1 MRFKICIR
9 FYCYYTGTAQA
20 IAVAVFSHNRAA
32 VRSDVSR
39 NIQCIYRPCSDT
51 IAVAGVE
58 PASVAFT
65 APCINGTRKRDIHTT
80 GTVVSDQDA
89 IAVACLSTDSG
100 NISRKNDVT
109 DSSVAGKDA
118 AAGAAI
124 ISSLAAGGFH
134 SNSIFYNKG
143 VRSENTSTVKEL
155 ACTDIQFAAF
165 SNQCT
170 GTGNFQDMGFA
181 FIGTGVVAVCV
192 NRITAGIFH
201 RCSGAD
207 RVLSDQSDLKISLPA
222 DGSSTQ
228 HSVCLLHRHPDTGNV
243 GIPEGQSRAIP
254 LDVVIILAAACS
266 NRSVRIGSG
275 VNRTSRR
282 AAESHSSHIDFVAI
296 LRHFTVEISAAGAD
310 NSVYIKGRT
319 QYRFGGRCVSAILHG
334 NILAGGRLDCH
345 VTSQRKGAA
354 CGRDSDLTAADTGVF
369 GTNSRISAGCNGDAA
384 VGEEDFCGMNSRI
397 STGCD
402 GNAAASE
409 ADFVLQGINTG
420 FCGNIYIAVVF
431 KGNMTACVEDTSHS
445 CMNCGIAAAE
455 EHTAGSAQV
464 NTGFFRCDIQSSA
477 IDRKA
482 EISQDTCRYLFL
494 NLKSTVVDF
503 ELS

>member
-1 MRFKICIR
+1 MI
-9 FYCYYTGTAQA
+9 
-20 IAVAVFSHNRAA
+20 
-32 VRSDVSR
+32 
-39 NIQCIYRPCSDT
+39 IQIT
-51 IAVAGVE
+51 
-58 PASVAFT
+58 
-65 APCINGTRKRDIHTT
+65 
-80 GTVVSDQDA
+80 
-89 IAVACLSTDSG
+89 
-100 NISRKNDVT
+100 
-109 DSSVAGKDA
+109 
-118 AAGAAI
+118 
-124 ISSLAAGGFH
+124 
-134 SNSIFYNKG
+134 
-143 VRSENTSTVKEL
+143 
-155 ACTDIQFAAF
+155 AAF

-170 GTGNFQDMGFA
+170 GTGNFQDTGFA
-181 FIGTGVVAVCV
+181 FHR
-192 NRITAGIFH
+192 NRCCRCLRKIRVTAGIFH

-254 LDVVIILAAACS
+254 LDVVITLAAACS

-397 STGCD
+397 SAGCNGD
-402 GNAAASE
+402 AAASE

-420 FCGNIYIAVVF
+420 FCGNIYIAVVSRY
-431 KGNMTACVEDTSHS
+431 MAACVEDTSHS
-445 CMNCGIAAAE
+445 CMI
-455 EHTAGSAQV
+455 
-464 NTGFFRCDIQSSA
+464 
-477 IDRKA
+477 
-482 EISQDTCRYLFL
+482 
-494 NLKSTVVDF
+494 VDAP
-503 ELS
+503 LMTYRR